1 MSDTEQD
8 PLTSRLAYLA
18 GTMDDDD
25 RPTLSDMLKTA
36 RAYLAPH
43 IAGYTLAQP
52 LLDDVVL
59 GISLDLWQAKDARNG
74 IVGLTVDGVEPFRI
88 STDPMRSAWPKLRAA
103 GIPAGMG
110 CHERLR
116 QHGRRTDRKA
126 HGARRHRHT
135 GDRRSHAGQTLTGQ
149 GQHLDRTT

>member
-74 IVGLTVDGVEPFRI
+74 NLP
-88 STDPMRSAWPKLRAA
+88 RSKSWPHVRRVAFDKLRLSGLVVGAFAA
-103 GIPAGMG
+103 
-110 CHERLR
+110 
-116 QHGRRTDRKA
+116 
-126 HGARRHRHT
+126 HT
-135 GDRRSHAGQTLTGQ
+135 RSG
-149 GQHLDRTT
+149 

>member
-36 RAYLAPH
+36 RAYLAPP

-110 CHERLR
+110 V
-116 QHGRRTDRKA
+116 
-126 HGARRHRHT
+126 
-135 GDRRSHAGQTLTGQ
+135 S
-149 GQHLDRTT
+149 

>member
-43 IAGYTLAQP
+43 IAGDTLAQP

-110 CHERLR
+110 V
-116 QHGRRTDRKA
+116 
-126 HGARRHRHT
+126 
-135 GDRRSHAGQTLTGQ
+135 S
-149 GQHLDRTT
+149 

>member
-43 IAGYTLAQP
+43 IAGYT
-52 LLDDVVL
+52 
-59 GISLDLWQAKDARNG
+59 
-74 IVGLTVDGVEPFRI
+74 
-88 STDPMRSAWPKLRAA
+88 A
-103 GIPAGMG
+103 GSS
-110 CHERLR
+110 
-116 QHGRRTDRKA
+116 DRCN
-126 HGARRHRHT
+126 T
-135 GDRRSHAGQTLTGQ
+135 
-149 GQHLDRTT
+149 

>member
-74 IVGLTVDGVEPFRI
+74 IVEREDIRGNNGR
-88 STDPMRSAWPKLRAA
+88 W
-103 GIPAGMG
+103 
-110 CHERLR
+110 RLR
-116 QHGRRTDRKA
+116 MH
-126 HGARRHRHT
+126 ARR
-135 GDRRSHAGQTLTGQ
+135 DREGGQRRQSQPHGESP
-149 GQHLDRTT
+149 GSR

>member
-59 GISLDLWQAKDARNG
+59 GHLPPIY
-74 IVGLTVDGVEPFRI
+74 
-88 STDPMRSAWPKLRAA
+88 
-103 GIPAGMG
+103 
-110 CHERLR
+110 
-116 QHGRRTDRKA
+116 GRR
-126 HGARRHRHT
+126 
-135 GDRRSHAGQTLTGQ
+135 
-149 GQHLDRTT
+149 RTRATASSA

>member
-74 IVGLTVDGVEPFRI
+74 IVGLTVDGVVGRATWTEVYDQFRSI
-88 STDPMRSAWPKLRAA
+88 QSDNGTPNAYP
-103 GIPAGMG
+103 G
-110 CHERLR
+110 
-116 QHGRRTDRKA
+116 
-126 HGARRHRHT
+126 
-135 GDRRSHAGQTLTGQ
+135 
-149 GQHLDRTT
+149 

>member
-74 IVGLTVDGVEPFRI
+74 IVGLTVDGVEPHGTCF
-88 STDPMRSAWPKLRAA
+88 TVTFPRAA
-103 GIPAGMG
+103 AS
-110 CHERLR
+110 
-116 QHGRRTDRKA
+116 
-126 HGARRHRHT
+126 GAPET
-135 GDRRSHAGQTLTGQ
+135 QKEVSET
-149 GQHLDRTT
+149 